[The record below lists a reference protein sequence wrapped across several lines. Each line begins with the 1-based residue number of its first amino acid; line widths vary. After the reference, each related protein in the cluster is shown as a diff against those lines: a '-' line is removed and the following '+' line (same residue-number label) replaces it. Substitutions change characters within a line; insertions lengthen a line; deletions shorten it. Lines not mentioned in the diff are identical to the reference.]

1 MIFLKPKSPHAFME
15 SSRVKIPHVKTGC
28 HIFPSLEVMVM
39 LHLNVKHVYFELRIG
54 DEVVW
59 ICARR
64 FGMVQ
69 SLGFAIKT
77 DEISV
82 QAK

>member
-15 SSRVKIPHVKTGC
+15 SSCVTIPHVKTGC
-28 HIFPSLEVMVM
+28 HIFPSLEVILM
-39 LHLNVKHVYFELRIG
+39 LHFNVKHVYFVPRIG
-54 DEVVW
+54 DEVVR

-69 SLGFAIKT
+69 SLGFAIK
-77 DEISV
+77 
-82 QAK
+82 A